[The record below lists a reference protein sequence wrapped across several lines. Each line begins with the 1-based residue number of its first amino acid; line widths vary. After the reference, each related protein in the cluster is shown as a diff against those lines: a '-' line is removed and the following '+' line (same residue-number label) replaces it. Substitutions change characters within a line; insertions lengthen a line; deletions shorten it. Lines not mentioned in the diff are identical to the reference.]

1 MRCGLLEHQE
11 RMNFMACKLIYGL
24 SGVYLALTGVTGGF
38 QEERVISLKGERFF
52 LPVTLSLRTAG
63 RTRSRHGQIHLGSRT
78 SIYSERE
85 HSTYPKGAGLYPIDR
100 V

>member
-63 RTRSRHGQIHLGSRT
+63 RTRSRHGQIHLGGRT
-78 SIYSERE
+78 AILFRKRALYLSEGCRI
-85 HSTYPKGAGLYPIDR
+85 TPP
-100 V
+100 